1 MLSDYEMIVHHFP
14 ENRDLHLIP
23 IADVHL
29 GAAEH
34 KKREWDNFCA
44 NVLED
49 PCAYILLGGDL
60 LNFGLKNSVSNV
72 YEELYRPYT
81 QKRMMTEM
89 LTPLKSRIL
98 AAVTGNHERRG
109 MKDADD
115 DVTRD
120 IMCKLDLEHLYRQ
133 NIAFVKIQI
142 GDTNIDGTRNPTYSI
157 VLTHGAGGGML
168 PGSTINR
175 NERFGYVI
183 DGADCLVVGHS
194 HRPMVSQ
201 PSKLFID
208 SRHNRVSVRPFKVV
222 VASSWL
228 DYGGYAAEKMLL
240 PQSHVA
246 QVITLCGNKKDIR
259 VTM

>member
-1 MLSDYEMIVHHFP
+1 MLSDFEMIVHHFP
-14 ENRDLHLIP
+14 RNDDLHLIP

-34 KKREWDNFCA
+34 REREWINFCDH
-44 NVLED
+44 VLED
-49 PCAYILLGGDL
+49 PNAYILLGGDL
-60 LNFGLKNSVSNV
+60 LNFGLKNSLSNV
-72 YEELYRPYT
+72 YDEVYRPYT

-89 LTPLKSRIL
+89 LTPLKGRIL

-115 DVTRD
+115 VTRD
-120 IMCKLDLEHLYRQ
+120 IMCKLDLEHLYRP
-133 NIAFVKIQI
+133 NVAFIKIQV
-142 GDTNIDGTRNPTYSI
+142 GAVNGNGAKNPTYSI
-157 VLTHGAGGGML
+157 VLTHGAGGGSL

-175 NERFGYVI
+175 NERYGYVL
-183 DGADCLVVGHS
+183 DGADVLVVGHS

-208 SRHNRVSVRPFKVV
+208 LQHNRVSVRPFKVV
-222 VASSWL
+222 VSSSWL

-240 PQSHVA
+240 PTSHVA
-246 QVITLCGNKKDIR
+246 QVITLRGKRKEVR
-259 VTM
+259 VEM